1 MPILTY
7 ELGTRTTPN
16 SRSTTGARNGHV
28 AAIIKHDSEMRPA
41 QVYSELAANRL
52 AQFLGLPVAIGVAVR
67 AKRSNDSLHFASLKA
82 AESGLDYYDFT
93 DYNTSF
99 NDEVE
104 EEVVPGMHVESGHI
118 SALKKVCERYPLQ
131 TAHIA
136 VFDLWI
142 GNDDRPGNLKADL
155 ADESFGAIFAMDQ
168 GASLLSCASS
178 RHEAIARLNSR
189 EFPSFHAFQKLVSP
203 MYCGEMIERICAL
216 PDWAMYAAMTFD
228 DNVGDVTIAEQYEV
242 CELLKTRRAFLRDLV
257 SKVLFGR
264 DNR

>member
-93 DYNTSF
+93 DYNASF
-99 NDEVE
+99 AE
-104 EEVVPGMHVESGHI
+104 EIQEDIIPGMHTESGHI
-118 SALKKVCERYPLQ
+118 NALRRVCERYPIQ
-131 TAHIA
+131 TAQIA

-142 GNDDRPGNLKADL
+142 GNDDRPGNIKAEL
-155 ADESFGAIFAMDQ
+155 AKDNFGAIFAIDQ
-168 GASLLSCASS
+168 GTSLLSCASR
-178 RHEAIARLNSR
+178 RHEAIELLRNDN
-189 EFPSFHAFQKLVSP
+189 FPTFHGFQKLVSP
-203 MYCGEMIERICAL
+203 LYCGEMIERIGAI
-216 PDWAMYAAMTFD
+216 PDWALHAAVTFD
-228 DNVGDVTIAEQYEV
+228 DNIGDVTVAEQYEL
-242 CELLKTRRAFLRDLV
+242 CELLKLRRSFLKKLV
-257 SKVLFGR
+257 SHILL
-264 DNR
+264 